1 MQFVVYFFK
10 KNGGVK
16 MRIEEIKEMVKSN
29 AKMSCLPNFKRLP
42 NNYITDEDKSVKWN
56 IEQVKRNHLEYNEE
70 VKRLQKIKTTDF
82 NKIRDVLIEYIC
94 DKLKIKYNRKIG
106 LIIINESN
114 RNNFDNTI
122 DEFFNKIEEN
132 INFVYDILNELN
144 VDKRQ

>member
-42 NNYITDEDKSVKWN
+42 NNYITNEDKSVKWN

>member
-10 KNGGVK
+10 NNGGVK

-42 NNYITDEDKSVKWN
+42 NNYITNEDKSVKWN

>member
-1 MQFVVYFFK
+1 
-10 KNGGVK
+10 

-56 IEQVKRNHLEYNEE
+56 MEQVKRNHLEYNEE
-70 VKRLQKIKTTDF
+70 VKRLQRIKTTDF

-94 DKLKIKYNRKIG
+94 DKLKIKYNRRIG

-114 RNNFDNTI
+114 RNNFDDTI
-122 DEFFNKIEEN
+122 DGFFNKIEEN

-144 VDKRQ
+144 IDKRQ

>member
-1 MQFVVYFFK
+1 
-10 KNGGVK
+10 

-42 NNYITDEDKSVKWN
+42 NNYITNEDKSVKWN

>member
-1 MQFVVYFFK
+1 M
-10 KNGGVK
+10 
-16 MRIEEIKEMVKSN
+16 
-29 AKMSCLPNFKRLP
+29 
-42 NNYITDEDKSVKWN
+42 
-56 IEQVKRNHLEYNEE
+56 
-70 VKRLQKIKTTDF
+70 QKIKTTDF

>member
-1 MQFVVYFFK
+1 
-10 KNGGVK
+10 